1 MDDRA
6 HEQLSALAQ
15 IHASF
20 ERSGIEYWLFGGWA
34 VDFHAQSV
42 TRSHDD
48 VDIAVWL
55 EDHDRIAALLASEGW
70 IHAPEEDEDGGTG
83 YERRAVRLELTFL
96 VRGDDGSV
104 YTPLRDGRALW
115 SAEALKDDVAELRGV
130 RARVVGYGALKSGKS
145 RSRDDPAEAAKDRA
159 DFAILTRLG

>member
-1 MDDRA
+1 M
-6 HEQLSALAQ
+6 
-15 IHASF
+15 
-20 ERSGIEYWLFGGWA
+20 
-34 VDFHAQSV
+34 
-42 TRSHDD
+42 
-48 VDIAVWL
+48 
-55 EDHDRIAALLASEGW
+55 
-70 IHAPEEDEDGGTG
+70 
-83 YERRAVRLELTFL
+83 
-96 VRGDDGSV
+96 